1 MVVNNIFNLWLLASG
16 GGGGWEW
23 EVIRRGGGVGEVMT
37 MTMTTMRRKMGGY
50 ISFIYCHAVVHI
62 SGFLMK
68 FGTNQLHTTV
78 CVFLVHSSMIFPS

>member
-16 GGGGWEW
+16 GGRGWEW

-37 MTMTTMRRKMGGY
+37 TMTTMRRKMDGY

-68 FGTNQLHTTV
+68 FGTNQSHTIV
-78 CVFLVHSSMIFPS
+78 CVFLVPSSLIFPS